1 MQVTVTFSGLF
12 YSLAG
17 VREDTVDMPDGG
29 TVNRM
34 IDILRR
40 RHKKLP
46 FQDEQTFYM
55 VNDKISKRD
64 QVLKEGDQVRIF
76 QMFAGG

>member
-1 MQVTVTFSGLF
+1 MQVVVTFSGLF

-17 VREDTVDMPDGG
+17 VRRDTVDMPDGG
-29 TVNRM
+29 TINRM
-34 IDILRR
+34 IDILSRNY
-40 RHKKLP
+40 KKLP
-46 FQDEQTFYM
+46 LQDEPTFYM